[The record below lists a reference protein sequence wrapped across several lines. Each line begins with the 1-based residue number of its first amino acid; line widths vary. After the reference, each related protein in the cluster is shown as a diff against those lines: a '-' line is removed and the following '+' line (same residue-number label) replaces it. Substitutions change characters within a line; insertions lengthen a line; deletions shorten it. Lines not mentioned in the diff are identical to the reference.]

1 MDNEYYVGAP
11 YNFIELNK
19 KVYEKKELQ
28 PHDLI
33 EPQKHTGEIEYEIEA
48 KTPIMIDDGTG
59 RFYTN
64 IYKKEVIPGST
75 MRGLVRNNMQIL
87 SFSSVAD
94 DIQNGKLMFRN
105 VASGKE
111 KGRYNDILGNIP
123 NGEKGRLSVLKNVKA
138 GYLKNIGNHYHI
150 IPTVVDSISKET
162 GAMNYYVLSERKIIE
177 EKGSNFDFL
186 TKQNPC
192 ILQHK
197 NEPFQKSIDRNRR
210 VHYIGTE
217 NSDYHPYFMKVS
229 YELSGI
235 RQVSGIDG
243 WGRLSH
249 NGYLIST
256 GKMQEKKAVY
266 IIPEMDE
273 SKEWIPLDRDEV
285 RQDIDDF
292 QRDYEGRKKQVE
304 AMEGEEKGFF
314 NLPQNGETKPVFYI
328 QLGEKLY
335 FGFTPRLRIF
345 YDKEIYD
352 GMPVVY
358 KNVKRDYCK
367 SLFGYTDCEN
377 NNSYKSRV
385 CFMDAEAVKGKKAA
399 NEIPLVLGA
408 PKPTS
413 YLDYLTSADDKHKAV
428 TYNDDFQLRGVKQY
442 WLKESPDQPATVKN
456 QKVASPFRPYDAGA
470 VFQGK
475 IRFENLSD
483 EELGMLL
490 WSLVLEKESNQ
501 NIGKAK
507 SYGYGRIAV
516 KLTGLNFLNYEKLYW
531 TSGLCLKPYDGCI
544 EKAEYYIRAAKDD
557 MTEFLG
563 HDVMS
568 DTRIRHFFM
577 MKDASKIPD
586 KKTTQYMSIDR
597 KDYQHRV
604 NESIMLP
611 TVKEV
616 VEGKPCKH
624 TIGKTDNNRSGKK
637 NKGGSKGKRSQ
648 SKSAGN
654 QESLGYLP
662 FANINLNG
670 DK

>member
-11 YNFIELNK
+11 YNFVELNK

-28 PHDLI
+28 THDVI
-33 EPQKHTGEIEYEIEA
+33 ETQKHTGEIEYEIET

-64 IYKKEVIPGST
+64 IYGKEVIPGST
-75 MRGLVRNNMQIL
+75 MRGLVRSNMQIL

-111 KGRYNDILGNIP
+111 KGNYNKVLGN
-123 NGEKGRLSVLKNVKA
+123 NGEKGRLSVLENVKA
-138 GYLKNIGNHYHI
+138 GYLRNIGNHYYI
-150 IPTVVDSISKET
+150 IPTVVDTISKET
-162 GAMNYYVLSERKIIE
+162 GAMNYYALSERKIIE
-177 EKGSNFDFL
+177 EKGHNFLFL
-186 TKQNPC
+186 TEQDPW

-197 NEPFQKSIDRNRR
+197 NAPFRR
-210 VHYIGTE
+210 STDKNGRAHYKGTG
-217 NSDYHPYFMKVS
+217 NPDYHPYFMKVS

-235 RQVSGIDG
+235 RRVSGIDK

-249 NGYLIST
+249 NGYLMST
-256 GKMQEKKAVY
+256 GKMQEKKVVY

-273 SKEWIPLDRDEV
+273 DKEWIPV
-285 RQDIDDF
+285 SSQDIDNF

-304 AMEGEEKGFF
+304 AMEGKKTGFF

-328 QLGEKLY
+328 QFGKNLY

-345 YDKEIYD
+345 YNKEIHD
-352 GMPVVY
+352 GIPDVY
-358 KNVKRDYCK
+358 KKVKKDYCK
-367 SLFGYTDCEN
+367 SLFGYSNREDK
-377 NNSYKSRV
+377 SGYKSRV
-385 CFMDAEAVKGKKAA
+385 CFWDAEAVKGKKTA
-399 NEIPLVLGA
+399 NGITLVLGA

-413 YLDYLTSADDKHKAV
+413 YLDYLTSTDHRSV

-442 WLKESPDQPATVKN
+442 WLKEFPNQPVAVKN
-456 QKVASPFRPYDAGA
+456 QKVASPFWPYETGT
-470 VFQGK
+470 VFRGK

-507 SYGYGRIAV
+507 PYGYGRIAV
-516 KLTGLNFLNYEKLYW
+516 KLTGLSFLNYEKLYQ
-531 TSGLCLKPYDGCI
+531 TSGLCLKPYEGCIEKCI
-544 EKAEYYIRAAKDD
+544 EKAEHYIRVAKDD
-557 MTEFLG
+557 MTKFLG

-568 DTRIRHFFM
+568 DTRIRDFFM
-577 MKDASKIPD
+577 MKDASGIPD
-586 KKTTQYMSIDR
+586 KETTRYMSIDH
-597 KDYQHRV
+597 KEYQHRV
-604 NESIMLP
+604 NESVMLP

-616 VEGKPCKH
+616 VEGKTCKH
-624 TIGKTDNNRSGKK
+624 TIGKKANNRSGKK
-637 NKGGSKGKRSQ
+637 NKGGGKD
-648 SKSAGN
+648 
-654 QESLGYLP
+654 
-662 FANINLNG
+662 LNS
-670 DK
+670 DTRH